1 MRENDREIIIS
12 TSTIL
17 KAILLIVLVFGL
29 YYLRDIV
36 LTVLTAIVLASAI
49 DPGVRWFESK
59 KIPRL
64 VGVVFIYSAVA
75 AVVASLFLSV
85 IPIILEDMS
94 SVIQSIPTYVSQIN
108 NIIPLLD
115 ESILQG
121 YVPLLQELSNSVS
134 NKTFLTELG
143 NSGTGSGG
151 FLSTASA
158 IATSLINLVLVFVLA
173 FYFSVTK
180 DGVEN
185 FLRLITPIKYEKY
198 VSSLWSRTKE
208 KIGAWMQGQ
217 LLLGVVVGFLVYAV
231 LAVFKVEHA
240 LILGILAAF
249 FELIPVFGPVLSAIP
264 GVGLTLL
271 DQGIGL
277 AVIIAFWYI
286 IVQQLENH
294 LLYPAVVKKI
304 VGISPLL
311 VILALVIGVKLAG
324 ITGAILAVPVSVLL
338 MEFLD
343 DLDRKKSQMR
353 KSE

>member
-17 KAILLIVLVFGL
+17 KAIILIVVVFGL
-29 YYLRDIV
+29 YYLRDLV

-49 DPGVRWFESK
+49 DPGVRWFERRK
-59 KIPRL
+59 MPRL

-75 AVVASLFLSV
+75 MVVAALFLSV

-94 SVIQSIPTYVSQIN
+94 SVIESIPTYISQIN

-121 YVPLLQELSNSVS
+121 YVPLLQELSNAVA

-143 NSGTGSGG
+143 NTGGNTGG
-151 FLSTASA
+151 FFSTASA
-158 IATSLINLVLVFVLA
+158 IATSLINLILVFVLA

-180 DGVEN
+180 DGIEN
-185 FLRLITPIKYEKY
+185 FLRLVTPIKHEKY
-198 VSSLWSRTKE
+198 VSSLWARTKE

-264 GVGLTLL
+264 GIGLTLL

-277 AVIIAFWYI
+277 AIIIAFWYI

-311 VILALVIGVKLAG
+311 VILALVVGVKLAG

-343 DLDRKKSQMR
+343 DVDRKKSQMR

>member
-17 KAILLIVLVFGL
+17 KAIILIVVVFGL

-36 LTVLTAIVLASAI
+36 LTVLTAIVLSSAI
-49 DPGVRWFESK
+49 DPGVRWFERK

-64 VGVVFIYSAVA
+64 IGVVFIYSAVA
-75 AVVASLFLSV
+75 VVVASLFLSV
-85 IPIILEDMS
+85 IPIILDDMS
-94 SVIQSIPTYVSQIN
+94 SVIQSIPTYVSQVN

-121 YVPLLQELSNSVS
+121 YVPLLQELSNAVA
-134 NKTFLTELG
+134 NKTFLTEIGHTNGG
-143 NSGTGSGG
+143 NG
-151 FLSTASA
+151 FFSTASA
-158 IATSLINLVLVFVLA
+158 IATSLINIILVFVLA

-185 FLRLITPIKYEKY
+185 FLRLVTPIKHEKY
-198 VSSLWSRTKE
+198 VSSLWARTKE

-264 GVGLTLL
+264 GIGLTLL

-277 AVIIAFWYI
+277 AIIIAFWYI

-311 VILALVIGVKLAG
+311 VILALVVGVKLAG

-343 DLDRKKSQMR
+343 DVDRKKSQMR